1 MINSVRNSVLSII
14 NKNNYGYISPSDF
27 NLFATQAQMDLFED
41 YFYLYN
47 SQIVKENKRLSGSG
61 YADIT
66 KGLVEVIDSFSV
78 ESFLTQVGVA
88 NTYNLPADYYLI
100 DKVFYYSNL
109 LSTGATDGATTA
121 FKLIDS
127 TQNFAATVT
136 VGSLV
141 VNTTSTTQ
149 AYVTAIDSATQLSL
163 SSDLMT
169 TAQNY
174 SIYSNTNIREVE
186 RVTQNKIFRLT
197 NSNLTAPNTSYPAYV
212 LGGATSLLAGNTIT
226 VYPSTINGAADVKTQ
241 YVRYPRPPKWTYVE
255 LVGGEPLFN
264 AGAADFQDFELP
276 DSDEP
281 MIVNKILEYAGI
293 SIRETAISK
302 FGSSQEAEENQQEN

>member
-47 SQIVKENKRLSGSG
+47 SQITKENTRLSGSG

-66 KGLVEVIDSFSV
+66 KGLIEVIDSFSV
-78 ESFLTQVGVA
+78 EAFLSQTGVA
-88 NTYNLPADYYLI
+88 NTYALPSDYYLI
-100 DKVFYYSNL
+100 DKIYYYSNL
-109 LSTGATDGATTA
+109 LDFGTTDGATTA
-121 FKLIDS
+121 FKLNDS
-127 TQNFAATVT
+127 TQNFASTVS

-149 AYVTAIDSATQLSL
+149 AYVTAIDSNNLLSI
-163 SSDLMT
+163 SADIMT

-174 SIYSNTNIREVE
+174 SIYSSTNIREVE

-197 NSNLTAPNTSYPAYV
+197 NSNLTAPNTTYPAYV
-212 LGGATSLLAGNTIT
+212 LGGATTTLVGNTIT
-226 VYPSTINGAADVKTQ
+226 VYPSTIRGAADIKTQ
-241 YVRYPRPPKWTYVE
+241 YIRFPRPPKWTYVQ
-255 LVGGEPLFN
+255 LQDGAPLFN
-264 AGAADFQDFELP
+264 DTAADYQDFELP
-276 DSDEP
+276 ESDEP
-281 MIVNKILEYAGI
+281 MLVNRILQYAGI
-293 SIRETAISK
+293 SIREPSVTK
-302 FGSSQEAEENQQEN
+302 FGATEEAKEDQQQT